1 MQKIFPAVSP
11 ILLLPLLFFYGL
23 TPTAQAQKTISPSVK
38 GIGLGA
44 TYVKVTRRFGKPLSE
59 RDAGKDSCNG
69 EKLELHYPGVV
80 FTLDGET
87 SLRYYVTISI
97 DVTSAKYP
105 VAPGISV
112 GASLAKVQSK
122 FGRNGKLTKETGGQK
137 LSYSVKDGFADFY
150 FRKNKLV
157 RAVLRMNPC

>member
-1 MQKIFPAVSP
+1 MQKTFPSVSS
-11 ILLLPLLFFYGL
+11 LLLLLLLFFCGL
-23 TPTAQAQKTISPSVK
+23 TLPAQAQKTISPNVK
-38 GIGLGA
+38 GIALGA

-59 RDAGKDSCNG
+59 RDGGKDSCNG
-69 EKLELHYPGVV
+69 EKLLLSYPGVI

-97 DVTSAKYP
+97 DGTSPKYP
-105 VAPGISV
+105 VAPGIAV
-112 GASLAKVQSK
+112 GANLAKVQSK
-122 FGRNGKLTKETGGQK
+122 FGRGGKLTKEAGRQK
-137 LSYSVKDGFADFY
+137 LSYPVKDGFADFY